1 MKVVNT
7 QVLYYVRFTTMFYS
21 VSKEDEYLFQGKRK
35 RLVEQLK
42 EKGIADL
49 NVLNAIFKI
58 PRHLFFD
65 QSTGRPALL
74 DHAYSDK
81 ALPIGAGQTISHP
94 FTVAFQT
101 EKLQVKKGEKILE
114 IGTGCGYQTAVLLEM
129 GAKVFSIERQREL
142 YDKTRLFLPYIGYG
156 TAKLFYG
163 DGYKGLPQYAP
174 FDKIIVTAG
183 APYIPEDL
191 LSQLSIGGIMIIPIG
206 NGPEQIMNLLYKKSG
221 TEFDKVE
228 FGKFKFVPMLQ
239 NKN

>member
-1 MKVVNT
+1 MQIITN
-7 QVLYYVRFTTMFYS
+7 
-21 VSKEDEYLFQGKRK
+21 KEDEYLFQGKRK

-42 EKGIADL
+42 EKGITSQA
-49 NVLNAIFKI
+49 VLNTILKI

-81 ALPIGAGQTISHP
+81 ALKIGAGQTISHP

-101 EKLQVKKGEKILE
+101 EKLNIVKGDKVLE

-129 GAKVFSIERQREL
+129 GAKVFSIERQKEL
-142 YDKTRLFLPYIGYG
+142 FDKTKLFLPAIGYKG
-156 TAKLFYG
+156 AKLVYG
-163 DGYKGLPQYAP
+163 DGYKGLPQFAP
-174 FDKIIVTAG
+174 FDKIIVTAA

-191 LSQLSIGGIMIIPIG
+191 LAQLVIGGLLVIPLGEGEEQVMFVII
-206 NGPEQIMNLLYKKSG
+206 KKSG
-221 TEFDKVE
+221 TEFDKQA

-239 NKN
+239 NKT